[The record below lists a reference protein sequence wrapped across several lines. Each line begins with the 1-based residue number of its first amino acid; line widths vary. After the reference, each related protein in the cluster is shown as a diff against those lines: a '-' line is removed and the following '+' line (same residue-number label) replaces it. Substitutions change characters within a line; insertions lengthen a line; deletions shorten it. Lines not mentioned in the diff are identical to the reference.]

1 MAAFE
6 YRYGFASPAGLHK
19 VAADVVGKVCEELE
33 RSESGLTPRSLL
45 DYSRD
50 VNSPTH
56 DEFEWDDSVAAE
68 KFRLKQAHQLIIDLR
83 IVHDNADREV
93 TKDRAFIVTPERK
106 SEYVPLQKA
115 LTNDEWRIGLLAQA
129 RKDSEIFL
137 AKYRRLEE
145 LASVNAAMEAFVS
158 SVEKAS

>member
-6 YRYGFASPAGLHK
+6 YRYASPVGLHK

-33 RSESGLTPRSLL
+33 RSELGLTPSSLL

-50 VNSPTH
+50 ENSPTH
-56 DEFEWDDSVAAE
+56 REFEWNDEIAGE
-68 KFRLKQAHQLIIDLR
+68 KYRLEQARKLIIDLR
-83 IVHDNADREV
+83 VVHDDVGRE
-93 TKDRAFIVTPERK
+93 DARERAFVVTSDRK
-106 SEYVPLQKA
+106 SEYVPIQKA
-115 LTNDEWRIGLLAQA
+115 LSNEEWRTGLLAQA

-145 LASVNAAMEAFVS
+145 LANVNAAMEVFVS
-158 SVEKAS
+158 SIEKAS